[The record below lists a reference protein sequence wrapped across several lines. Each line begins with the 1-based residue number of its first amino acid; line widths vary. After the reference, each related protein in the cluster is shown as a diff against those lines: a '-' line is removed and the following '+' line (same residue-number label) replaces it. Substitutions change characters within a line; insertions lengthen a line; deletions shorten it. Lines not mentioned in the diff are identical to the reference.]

1 MDIKNLTNLTNEI
14 LRRLSEWMIKMTKT
28 FSDGSTAVKTVVTDA
43 SGNQITS
50 FGSPSTV
57 ADYRS
62 PSDFTASFTT
72 SSTLT
77 LSGYNFQLDTGAQIV
92 YIRQR
97 KADNTANVYVNGAS
111 GYAFVL
117 DTATGIVTIYK
128 DGAIAAILVT
138 GDMYEVGINSSTK
151 GYDPISDSN
160 KAFVNNYPVQPI
172 DGELLNVALTDAL
185 TAAGCI
191 LNIAAANIT
200 PSGALKGTIAV
211 GTGND
216 QVTAGQTY
224 VAGQTLLITG
234 GNTDAIV
241 TVATVV
247 AGTVG
252 NKVATV
258 TVVAGGSGY
267 IVNATNATTLVTIN
281 YYPSVDGID
290 MGYYRNISF
299 QYLAN
304 LTTPS
309 NIYTAIEI
317 SNEDT
322 PTMWMNA
329 TKTGYIS
336 AGSQAGSTGLVHILA
351 ENGAIDFDNILA
363 KKVRLRSIIDANT
376 TGAVYYSYVMKGV

>member
-62 PSDFTASFTT
+62 PADFTASFTT

-160 KAFVNNYPVQPI
+160 KSFVNNYPVQPI
-172 DGELLNVALTDAL
+172 QLDILDTTNV
-185 TAAGCI
+185 TAA
-191 LNIAAANIT
+191 T
-200 PSGALKGTIAV
+200 
-211 GTGND
+211 
-216 QVTAGQTY
+216 
-224 VAGQTLLITG
+224 
-234 GNTDAIV
+234 
-241 TVATVV
+241 
-247 AGTVG
+247 
-252 NKVATV
+252 
-258 TVVAGGSGY
+258 
-267 IVNATNATTLVTIN
+267 N
-281 YYPSVDGID
+281 YYPSSDGID
-290 MGYYRNISF
+290 MGIHNNFS
-299 QYLAN
+299 L
-304 LTTPS
+304 S
-309 NIYTAIEI
+309 
-317 SNEDT
+317 
-322 PTMWMNA
+322 
-329 TKTGYIS
+329 GYILDADGVITMTLEGTNDEDLATGDWHTIYAYNLITNAQEAS
-336 AGSQAGSTGLVHILA
+336 WAVTNTGLYFALILKDCKFNNIRIKVVN
-351 ENGAIDFDNILA
+351 NGATNTM
-363 KKVRLRSIIDANT
+363 RL
-376 TGAVYYSYVMKGV
+376 KGRLTY